1 MTLLDFIAGTG
12 THAGDSWING
22 GGLSYQIQ
30 TTKTTV
36 NPTWLSGSYFAGA
49 VVSAS
54 YFSTE
59 TPATLTITS
68 TAVPEGFL
76 STAYSATN
84 SLYSNILTAT
94 GGVQPYT
101 WSCPATCA
109 LPAGLSLNSS
119 TGAITGTPTSA
130 GGPTNVTFKVTDAQS
145 TTATVTLPM
154 TVATTKPSLTAPTG
168 CPIAIQYQSYSGCS
182 FSVVSGGTAPL
193 VLSIPAPT
201 SDVYPPEGIT
211 VDSSSGALGGTFYG
225 GGEYTFAA
233 QLTDA
238 AGYFAQASFTFKGEE
253 KVLPGSEWPSGT
265 SIWSHRIDSL
275 PADTSPMGTVLS
287 AYAPTYLRFY
297 TNDGGYGGAIPQ
309 IIVPCTQPYVS
320 IGGNLQYFS
329 TAPFPDYAPIEG
341 GPKGTSD
348 NHVLVIMQACGS
360 TPAQEFDVYNSGG
373 WSSWGAAGWVANG
386 GANYEWN
393 ITGSPTTNF
402 GITMPF
408 DQDNADNLGGPMAQ
422 VIWKVDDIIG
432 GGTESSPTGALTYPQ
447 RLILQHTLN
456 KFVWPG
462 TTPQGTGSCT
472 GGYEDSSTRMALQ
485 QDPPTSCGGSTNW
498 PIGEM
503 VRLKSS
509 FSLPSCAT
517 GNPYATILFN
527 AMYQYGF
534 ILADQGTTGSVT
546 LSPDERWASIA
557 NLASA
562 LTCIHTTVQLQDLEG
577 VNVSSLMPTI
587 TNWSVTNNIFS
598 GTTANPH
605 GFFTGQ
611 KVRLVPQNI
620 PTDAW
625 LNTSIAQPGTCGAA
639 TAAVP
644 CTFTITSTAT
654 PTTFTLDLT
663 TGQTTHTDV
672 ATNSDP
678 VYVATYQTI
687 PPSLVSISVSPSTA
701 SILTV
706 TGTQQLTP
714 SCTYSDSSVDN
725 CTQAGGVTW
734 APLSGS
740 LIANSNSSGLVTAAN
755 KVGSVTV
762 TATNGSISGSAAITT
777 YAVPTSSWQ
786 GLGLQGFTIK

>member
-1 MTLLDFIAGTG
+1 ME
-12 THAGDSWING
+12 
-22 GGLSYQIQ
+22 
-30 TTKTTV
+30 
-36 NPTWLSGSYFAGA
+36 GA
-49 VVSAS
+49 N
-54 YFSTE
+54 T
-59 TPATLTITS
+59 
-68 TAVPEGFL
+68 
-76 STAYSATN
+76 
-84 SLYSNILTAT
+84 
-94 GGVQPYT
+94 
-101 WSCPATCA
+101 
-109 LPAGLSLNSS
+109 LSL
-119 TGAITGTPTSA
+119 
-130 GGPTNVTFKVTDAQS
+130 
-145 TTATVTLPM
+145 
-154 TVATTKPSLTAPTG
+154 PSLPT
-168 CPIAIQYQSYSGCS
+168 
-182 FSVVSGGTAPL
+182 PL
-193 VLSIPAPT
+193 
-201 SDVYPPEGIT
+201 GISHT
-211 VDSSSGALGGTFYG
+211 
-225 GGEYTFAA
+225 
-233 QLTDA
+233 
-238 AGYFAQASFTFKGEE
+238 ASFTFKGEE

-287 AYAPTYLRFY
+287 AYAPTYLQFY

-462 TTPQGTGSCT
+462 TTPQGVGSCT

-605 GFFTGQ
+605 GFFSGQ